1 MYSKHLLFISMF
13 LLVVLC
19 CGTSLG
25 WSETH
30 TGDKQIL
37 DAAQDYIAAN
47 SAPGIKY
54 KLRVAKEVDNWA
66 VVDIIPLR
74 KDLDPALVIL
84 EKVQGKWTGRE
95 LTSDTS
101 VLEEY
106 PELSK

>member
-1 MYSKHLLFISMF
+1 MNSKHFQFISIF
-13 LLVVLC
+13 LLVIIFI
-19 CGTSLG
+19 GTSLC
-25 WSETH
+25 WAETH
-30 TGDKQIL
+30 TGDKEIL
-37 DAAQDYIAAN
+37 DAAHKYVVAN

-54 KLRVAKEVDNWA
+54 NLRLAKKVDNWA
-66 VVDIIPLR
+66 LVNLTPLR

-84 EKVQGKWTGRE
+84 EKVQGKWIGKE